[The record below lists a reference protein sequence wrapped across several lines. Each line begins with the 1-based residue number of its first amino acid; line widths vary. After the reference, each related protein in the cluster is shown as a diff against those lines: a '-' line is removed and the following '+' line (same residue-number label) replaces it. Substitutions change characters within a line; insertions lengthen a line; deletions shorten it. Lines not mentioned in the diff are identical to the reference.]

1 MSRYFFIQSQDPFTE
16 SRTHQQF
23 DLAKRLA
30 GAGHEVT
37 LLLVQNA
44 VIVARRGARYMLFD
58 VLQENGVTLKADEF
72 SMQQRDLAPEQLK
85 NGVTT
90 GDIGLAVD
98 AMLHGEK
105 VIWN

>member
-30 GAGHEVT
+30 AAGHDVT

-58 VLQENGVTLKADEF
+58 VLQESGVTLKADEF
-72 SMQQRDLAPEQLK
+72 SMRQRELTAGELK

-90 GDIGLAVD
+90 GDIGLAID
-98 AMLHGEK
+98 AMLHGDK

>member
-16 SRTHQQF
+16 SRTHHQF

-30 GAGHEVT
+30 AAGHDVT
-37 LLLVQNA
+37 VLLVQNA

-58 VLQENGVTLKADEF
+58 VLQDSGVELRADAF
-72 SMQQRDLAPEQLK
+72 SLRQRAIDPEQLK
-85 NGVTT
+85 CGIATA
-90 GDIGLAVD
+90 DLGLAID
-98 AMLHGEK
+98 AMLNGDK